1 MTMSPPDPAPGRSP
15 AGPHPLAG
23 SADARRGA
31 GADATS
37 RIFISYRTSDGVD
50 KATAL
55 ARELN
60 AAFGDAQVFL
70 DKEDLPA
77 GQPWRE
83 AIGAA
88 LDQRPILLLLIT
100 PQLLGPRL
108 HDADDPVRR
117 EVAAAREFGAHVI
130 PVLGDGV
137 EHLPPAHEW
146 PEAMHHLSE
155 RTWRRLRAYD
165 WREDVD
171 RLIADLQMLGVPR
184 VDTVSTAPPAL
195 RRRLG
200 APMALAF
207 AAGVVIGS
215 AGALGALPGDASA
228 SVVEAVLEMAR
239 GIYR

>member
-1 MTMSPPDPAPGRSP
+1 M
-15 AGPHPLAG
+15 L
-23 SADARRGA
+23 
-31 GADATS
+31 TS

-60 AAFGDAQVFL
+60 AVFGDEQVFL

-83 AIGAA
+83 AIGTA
-88 LDQRPILLLLIT
+88 LDHKPILLLLIT

-108 HDADDPVRR
+108 QDAADPVRR
-117 EVAAAREFGAHVI
+117 EVAAALEFGAHVI

-146 PEAMHHLSE
+146 PEAMHSLSE

-171 RLIADLQMLGVPR
+171 RLVADLQMLGVPQMA
-184 VDTVSTAPPAL
+184 VDAKAPPPL

-200 APMALAF
+200 VPMALAF
-207 AAGVVIGS
+207 AAGAFIGS
-215 AGALGALPGDASA
+215 GTVLAALQGAAGA
-228 SVVEAVLEMAR
+228 SVVEAVLEIAR

>member
-1 MTMSPPDPAPGRSP
+1 M
-15 AGPHPLAG
+15 L
-23 SADARRGA
+23 
-31 GADATS
+31 TS

-60 AAFGDAQVFL
+60 AAFGDEQVFL

-83 AIGAA
+83 AIGTA
-88 LDQRPILLLLIT
+88 LDHKPILLLLIT

-108 HDADDPVRR
+108 QDADDPVRR
-117 EVAAAREFGAHVI
+117 EVAAALEFGAQVI

-137 EHLPPAHEW
+137 EQLPPAQEW
-146 PEAMHHLSE
+146 PEAMHSLSE

-184 VDTVSTAPPAL
+184 LAADSQAPPPV

-207 AAGVVIGS
+207 AAGAFIGS
-215 AGALGALPGDASA
+215 SGAIAGLQSDAGAG
-228 SVVEAVLEMAR
+228 VVEAVLEMAR
-239 GIYR
+239 GVYR

>member
-1 MTMSPPDPAPGRSP
+1 M
-15 AGPHPLAG
+15 LA
-23 SADARRGA
+23 
-31 GADATS
+31 S
-37 RIFISYRTSDGVD
+37 RIFISYRTCDGVD

-60 AAFGDAQVFL
+60 AVFGDAQVFL

-88 LDQRPILLLLIT
+88 LDHKPILLLLIT
-100 PQLLGPRL
+100 PLVLGPRL
-108 HDADDPVRR
+108 QDPNDPVRR
-117 EVAAAREFGAHVI
+117 EVAAALEFGAHVI

-137 EHLPPAHEW
+137 EQLPQAHEW
-146 PEAMHHLSE
+146 PEAMHSLAE

-171 RLIADLQMLGVPR
+171 RLVADLQLLGVPR
-184 VDTVSTAPPAL
+184 AAPCATAAPAP

-200 APMALAF
+200 LPMALAF
-207 AAGVVIGS
+207 MVGALIGS
-215 AGALGALPGDASA
+215 GGAIAGLRSQAGA
-228 SVVEAVLEMAR
+228 SVVEAVLEVAR
-239 GIYR
+239 GVHR